1 MNVFQLAYRNILFH
15 TYRSTLIAL
24 AAVLLAGF
32 TLGAT
37 LVLRGA
43 SDSLHLAIDRLG
55 ADIVIVPQGTETKA
69 ESALLMGAPTRIWMP
84 ASTVAKVRAIPGV
97 AAASPQLFLSSL
109 ENASCCS
116 VSNMFT
122 VAFDPATDFT
132 VRPWLDQN
140 LGSGANLKLG
150 EVIGG
155 QYIFLPAG
163 MENIELYGYLLTLKG
178 NMSATGSGLDQSVFM
193 TFETAQDVARISRSL
208 AVKPLEIPTDQISAV
223 LVKLQPGVNQRQAAV
238 DILQSIPGVTPI
250 QSSELFQNYRAQMN
264 AILNSVSL
272 IMAITW
278 VLAALMLGIVFSVV
292 ANERRREMG
301 ALRAIGA
308 SRGYIFSSL
317 LAEAGLIAL
326 AGGLAGTLLTVA
338 VVALFRHFIVVSLGI
353 PFLFP
358 ALPELLAQAGLG
370 LLVALACIGLAAL
383 FPALRIS
390 RQEAAAAMRE

>member
-1 MNVFQLAYRNILFH
+1 MNLFRLAYRNITFH
-15 TYRSTLIAL
+15 TYRSGLIAL

-84 ASTVAKVRAIPGV
+84 ADTLTKVRAIPGV

-122 VAFDPATDFT
+122 VAFDPASDFT

-140 LGSGANLKLG
+140 LGIGSSLKLG
-150 EVIGG
+150 EVVGG
-155 QYIFLPAG
+155 QYIFMPAG
-163 MENIELYGYLLTLKG
+163 MENIELYGYLLSLKG
-178 NMSATGSGLDQSVFM
+178 NMAATGTGLDQSIFM
-193 TFETAQDVARISRSL
+193 TFETAQDVARISKTR
-208 AVKPLEIPTDQISAV
+208 AVKPLEIPPDQISAV
-223 LVKLQPGVNQRQAAV
+223 MVKIRPDANQRQVAV
-238 DILQSIPGVTPI
+238 DILRSIPGVTPI
-250 QSSELFQNYRAQMN
+250 QSSELFQSYRQQMN
-264 AILNSVSL
+264 ALLRSVGL

-326 AGGLAGTLLTVA
+326 GGGVSGTLLTVA
-338 VVALFRHFIVVSLGI
+338 AVYLFRHFIVVTLGV

-370 LLVALACIGLAAL
+370 LLVALACIVLAAL
-383 FPALRIS
+383 PPALRIS